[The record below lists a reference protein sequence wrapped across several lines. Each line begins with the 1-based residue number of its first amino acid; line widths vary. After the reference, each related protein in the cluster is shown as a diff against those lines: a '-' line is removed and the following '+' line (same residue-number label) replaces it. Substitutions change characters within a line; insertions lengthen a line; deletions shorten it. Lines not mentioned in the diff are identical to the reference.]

1 MRCRSHTAAPH
12 VEQGAGDKNLRKNT
26 ITEARREQNRRAQR
40 AFREFLLRVVGAGR
54 SSDVFSGE
62 RHRAKN
68 RLPPN
73 TTSRQLAPRP
83 TEGGPDVNKRSS
95 ETDIEIVDRT
105 HDSSNQDIPTL
116 STSDQGPLDG
126 LQHQHDST
134 FCTTKEAPFTFTSPQ
149 TLLPAHESLVPK
161 RRTPSSELTNF
172 MRDHPKPA
180 LWPHGV
186 TSTLAACL
194 FNALALGIDI
204 DRVTDPQYMSPFYQP
219 SLSLV
224 LTPPAGSASAVQS
237 TNFDAD
243 FASDPQLAFL
253 GPLRP
258 CLAQVLF
265 PHHACIDLLPLPRL
279 RETAVMLNVRAAQQA
294 EGAAGSTSR
303 SRSGFDGVQELK
315 KDVYVRQGVRF
326 RGTGELTGDE
336 YIMYDERRVRHCG
349 HPWESGS
356 WAIAPWFARKWKHLV
371 DMSG

>member
-40 AFREFLLRVVGAGR
+40 AFR
-54 SSDVFSGE
+54 E

-172 MRDHPKPA
+172 MRDHPKRA